1 MNRCADIVGH
11 TWILTGIGIQV
22 RNEDGKEEPSEVGPQ
37 LMVSEMQV
45 FPSSAHWKNPEAM
58 STSSNKVHT

>member
-11 TWILTGIGIQV
+11 TRILTGIGIQV

-45 FPSSAHWKNPEAM
+45 FPSSAH
-58 STSSNKVHT
+58 